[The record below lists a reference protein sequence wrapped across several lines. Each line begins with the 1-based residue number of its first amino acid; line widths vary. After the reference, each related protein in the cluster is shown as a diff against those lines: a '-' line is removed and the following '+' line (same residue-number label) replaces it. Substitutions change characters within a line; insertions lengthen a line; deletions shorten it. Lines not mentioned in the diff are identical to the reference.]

1 MARFK
6 SLLTSRGRYA
16 LPLLA
21 LSFLILSACGDQARP
36 PKVEEGVLTYA
47 ALNPLSEELA
57 ESVERF
63 NKAHSD
69 VKIEIQDYSDENGVE
84 RLLTELS
91 LGWVPDIMEMY
102 RIGGRV
108 ADRIGTD
115 VQYNFYHHQDHQAD
129 NYWMPYRQMAQKG
142 YLEDLW
148 PYIENDPDLGLDAV
162 LLPPLKASEAN
173 GGLYMLFGEVAV
185 ITLMGPEYIVGDR
198 PGWTLDEL
206 LETFS
211 TMSPESTVLRHNTT
225 RDEVFFR
232 LLSAQ
237 VNQFVD
243 WAAKE
248 TSFENEK
255 FYELVDFLETFP
267 DKLETNQTH
276 SQIVAE
282 CARRMQE
289 GEQMLEVAT
298 LAMVPDVARNDTFFR
313 DRSTYIGYPTLDGSL
328 GSMFTLHGEILSM
341 SATCQNKDAAWEFMR
356 PILTQVY
363 SGEEMTYMHQYALI
377 KIPIN
382 LENYHAGNEADL
394 ENPYIYTH
402 GPAGVD
408 YPEAF
413 QIGPIKD
420 PEYITRFDEVVQN
433 TSQIY
438 WPDDELANIVW
449 ECLGPYFA
457 GDRTMED
464 TVRMLDS
471 RVGLMISERQ

>member
-1 MARFK
+1 
-6 SLLTSRGRYA
+6 
-16 LPLLA
+16 
-21 LSFLILSACGDQARP
+21 
-36 PKVEEGVLTYA
+36 
-47 ALNPLSEELA
+47 
-57 ESVERF
+57 
-63 NKAHSD
+63 
-69 VKIEIQDYSDENGVE
+69 
-84 RLLTELS
+84 
-91 LGWVPDIMEMY
+91 
-102 RIGGRV
+102 
-108 ADRIGTD
+108 
-115 VQYNFYHHQDHQAD
+115 
-129 NYWMPYRQMAQKG
+129 MP
-142 YLEDLW
+142 
-148 PYIENDPDLGLDAV
+148 
-162 LLPPLKASEAN
+162 
-173 GGLYMLFGEVAV
+173 
-185 ITLMGPEYIVGDR
+185 
-198 PGWTLDEL
+198 
-206 LETFS
+206 
-211 TMSPESTVLRHNTT
+211 PESTILRYNNT
-225 RDEVFFR
+225 RNQVFFR
-232 LLSAQ
+232 LLCAQ
-237 VNQFVD
+237 LDQFVD
-243 WAAKE
+243 WDTGE
-248 TSFENEK
+248 TSFGSEK
-255 FYELVDFLETFP
+255 FYELVAFLETFP
-267 DKLETNQTH
+267 EKFETSLTRQ
-276 SQIVAE
+276 QRYEE
-282 CARRMQE
+282 CARQMLE
-289 GEQMLEVAT
+289 GEQMLEVAA
-298 LAMVPDVARNDTFFR
+298 LAMMPDVARLDTYFM
-313 DRSTYIGYPTLDGSL
+313 DRAIFVGYPTVDGSL

-471 RVGLMISERQ
+471 RVGLYVSEMR